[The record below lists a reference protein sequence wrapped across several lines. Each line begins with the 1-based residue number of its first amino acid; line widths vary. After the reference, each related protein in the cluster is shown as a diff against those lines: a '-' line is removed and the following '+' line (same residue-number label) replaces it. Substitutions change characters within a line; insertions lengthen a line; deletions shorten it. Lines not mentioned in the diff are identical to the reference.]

1 MSEFLNAVSE
11 WVQEVIRTLGYPGI
25 TIVMFLEVIFPPIP
39 SELIMPFA
47 GFLAGRGEMNIVLVI
62 LAGNIGSITSAIF
75 LYYVG
80 AWAGEPVVRR
90 FVKKYGRFM
99 MVSEKDL
106 DRTLHIFNTRGELVI
121 FFGRLIPLVRTFISL
136 PAGMDRMSMRKFVTY
151 TTIGS
156 TVWNTFLAV
165 GGMILGENWEDL
177 MELVDRYSKVTY
189 ALIAVA
195 LVVLFFIRLRSFLQN
210 RNTAAPSS
218 AAPTAPAIADGE

>member
-1 MSEFLNAVSE
+1 MSQFLNAVSE
-11 WVQEVIRTLGYPGI
+11 WVQEIIRTLGYPGI
-25 TIVMFLEVIFPPIP
+25 TIVMFLEVVFPPIP
-39 SELIMPFA
+39 SEVIMPFA

-80 AWAGEPVVRR
+80 MWAGEPVVRR
-90 FVKKYGRFM
+90 FVVNYGRFL

-106 DRTLHIFNTRGELVI
+106 DRTLHIFDKRGEWVI
-121 FFGRLIPLVRTFISL
+121 FFGRLIPLIRTFVSL
-136 PAGMDRMSMRKFVTY
+136 PAGMDRMSLKKFILY

-177 MELVDRYSKVTY
+177 MRLIERYSKATY
-189 ALIAVA
+189 AIIAVI
-195 LVVLFFIRLRSFLQN
+195 LVVLFVIRLRSYLQN
-210 RNTAAPSS
+210 RNASEAYLP
-218 AAPTAPAIADGE
+218 DGG

>member
-1 MSEFLNAVSE
+1 MSEFLNAISE

-25 TIVMFLEVIFPPIP
+25 TIVMFLEMVFPPIP
-39 SELIMPFA
+39 SEVIMPFA
-47 GFLAGRGEMNIVLVI
+47 GFLAGRGEMNIFLVI
-62 LAGNIGSITSAIF
+62 LAGNIGTITSAIV
-75 LYYVG
+75 LYYIG

-106 DRTLHIFNTRGELVI
+106 DRTLNIFDKRGELVI
-121 FFGRLIPLVRTFISL
+121 FFGRLIPLIRTFVSL
-136 PAGMDRMSMRKFVTY
+136 PAGMNRMSMKKFVLY

-156 TVWNTFLAV
+156 TVWNTFLGV

-189 ALIAVA
+189 AIIGVVLII
-195 LVVLFFIRLRSFLQN
+195 LFFIRLRSYLQN
-210 RNTAAPSS
+210 RNANAATPTTS
-218 AAPTAPAIADGE
+218 AVADSE